1 MYLKTDSLGHHE
13 IMDGDLDHS
22 HLGWGWKS
30 PFKAIGRGFK
40 KVGHGF
46 KSVAS
51 IIPQALASSPGSS
64 FMNGDDIGIG
74 SPRHYGFS
82 GKKNGISYFRGKPL
96 SPGWYL
102 DKYGWPHHTG
112 EEKRFPPR

>member
-64 FMNGDDIGIG
+64 FMNGDDIGI
-74 SPRHYGFS
+74 
-82 GKKNGISYFRGKPL
+82 SYFRGKPL

>member
-22 HLGWGWKS
+22 HLGWGWKN

-64 FMNGDDIGIG
+64 FMNGDDEEVGRY
-74 SPRHYGFS
+74 SPPHRSKHYH
-82 GKKNGISYFRGKPL
+82 KNPVQKT
-96 SPGWYL
+96 
-102 DKYGWPHHTG
+102 DKYGHTYTLYRWRNG
-112 EEKRFPPR
+112 SLNRLPEGLD